1 MARESITKAL
11 FDAGLTY
18 EVVEQAFVGY
28 CYGDSTC
35 GQRALY
41 QVGMTQIPILNVN
54 NNCST
59 GSTALFS
66 ARQAVAGGMADC
78 TIALGFEKMA
88 PGSLQTVFR
97 DRTPPMKKFNTVRDS
112 SQLLSLVCARKGVLN
127 PFLLLVIFFS
137 FFFFY

>member
-18 EVVEQAFVGY
+18 EIVEQAFVGY

-41 QVGMTQIPILNVN
+41 QVGMTQIPIINVN

-59 GSTALFS
+59 GSTALFG
-66 ARQAVAGGMADC
+66 ARQAVAGGLAEC
-78 TIALGFEKMA
+78 TMALGFEKMA

-97 DRTPPMKKFNTVRDS
+97 DRTPPMKKFNNVS
-112 SQLLSLVCARKGVLN
+112 FLF
-127 PFLLLVIFFS
+127 PFLDRAQLVLTFPS
-137 FFFFY
+137 CSRS

>member
-41 QVGMTQIPILNVN
+41 QVGMTQIPIVNVN

-66 ARQAVAGGMADC
+66 AR
-78 TIALGFEKMA
+78 
-88 PGSLQTVFR
+88 
-97 DRTPPMKKFNTVRDS
+97 
-112 SQLLSLVCARKGVLN
+112 
-127 PFLLLVIFFS
+127 
-137 FFFFY
+137 